1 MKVGIEDTHD
11 SHGSVFTIAMEAGSK
26 KDKQVI
32 KTLADFLD
40 PIFDGKSAMYVYGVE
55 ISPNGC
61 KLKLAEAA
69 KKLAQVDY
77 HWNQKRKDN
86 KFVVLVLEGENEL

>member
-11 SHGSVFTIAMEAGSK
+11 SHGSVFTIAMEATSEE
-26 KDKQVI
+26 DKQVI

-55 ISPNGC
+55 ISPNYC
-61 KLKLAEAA
+61 KLKLAEAT
-69 KKLAQVDY
+69 KKLARVD
-77 HWNQKRKDN
+77 HRWNTQRKDN
-86 KFVVLVLEGENEL
+86 KFVVIVLEGENEL